1 VGRGGRLASGGA
13 TLLPLVTGSG
23 LESATAEAFRA
34 GQAAW
39 PGVAISI
46 EAFTAHVR
54 GSGAGPG
61 ELAQHGAD
69 IYLACGCALGD
80 RLALQLFDQRV
91 LPRVVQ
97 HVARLRVKSEDLD
110 EIRQILRMRL
120 FAHPRR
126 IVGYAGRGSLVRWV
140 RLVATR
146 IALEDTRALRSEA
159 AADEG
164 HALATLIA
172 GGDEPEL
179 SLIRE
184 RLREPFQR
192 ALQESFADLAPR
204 SRDILRMHYIE
215 GMSFEE
221 IGSVYDVHRAT
232 VARWLVGIRS
242 AVVRGMSRRLW
253 AGAEPSSSDLRSLIR
268 ALWNELD
275 ISLGQFLR
283 PEGSDAR

>member
-140 RLVATR
+140 RR
-146 IALEDTRALRSEA
+146 
-159 AADEG
+159 
-164 HALATLIA
+164 
-172 GGDEPEL
+172 DEPEL